1 MADIR
6 VLVADDDSSML
17 ELMIRRLGRMGLQA
31 DRAPDGTTALEMIEA
46 TAYDLILTDIY
57 MPGATGLDILRKG
70 KGKDPHVQ
78 VVVVTGSATLDNAV
92 DALNEGAFSY
102 LSKPFDHLSVFDN
115 AVSRALEFRR
125 LIRDNLRLA
134 GIQRRRG
141 DMLEAE
147 VTERIRQLRRKQ
159 QDLIDLLA
167 RLPQGLVVVDTDG
180 RMLMSNALAEKWL
193 AQEAR
198 EPTQPLRRYLSSV
211 TPPSRP
217 TTAEVVLAGLSLRLT
232 AQALPEA
239 DGKGRTLVIIE
250 EEEHEA
256 PPTGLLG
263 SSVEKLKP
271 GLEWL
276 ARQVLDE
283 KETEVVRLLSMQVA
297 AIERMVQTDRVA
309 AGPVLPAEVDW
320 KGVDLSAPAALAPK
334 AAPSVDEARRRP
346 DWIGFEPS
354 AAARTTPADEEIA
367 TPVAPAAEV
376 GAVDAGEAKEGRT
389 AIDVPAPVAEPVE
402 TRLLDQREREQ
413 PAAVLSESLVP
424 AEGEAAEEQLGEP
437 EEPPMPPPPPEEPKP
452 PSGVLRRLKSR
463 RGPKPVTGA
472 HPEAKPEAGVG
483 APQEARPEA
492 SVKPQPSRAEIGPP
506 VVKPPAPKREEDLN
520 LSELLE
526 ALREEER
533 LAPGGVKLRVEE
545 SSPSE
550 PPAPVVKKTK
560 GNGSGGERPSV
571 ERQATV
577 WPPPLPS
584 EVEEE

>member
-1 MADIR
+1 M
-6 VLVADDDSSML
+6 
-17 ELMIRRLGRMGLQA
+17 
-31 DRAPDGTTALEMIEA
+31 
-46 TAYDLILTDIY
+46 
-57 MPGATGLDILRKG
+57 
-70 KGKDPHVQ
+70 Q

-125 LIRDNLRLA
+125 LIGDNLRLA

-147 VTERIRQLRRKQ
+147 VTERIRQMRRKQ
-159 QDLIDLLA
+159 QDLVDLLA

-193 AQEAR
+193 AEEAR
-198 EPTQPLRRYLSSV
+198 EASQPLRRYLSSV

-250 EEEHEA
+250 REEHEA

-309 AGPVLPAEVDW
+309 AGPVLPTEVDW
-320 KGVDLSAPAALAPK
+320 KGVALSAPAPPAPLAPK
-334 AAPSVDEARRRP
+334 AEPFVDEARRRL
-346 DWIGFEPS
+346 DWLSFEPS
-354 AAARTTPADEEIA
+354 AAAETTPADEEIV

-376 GAVDAGEAKEGRT
+376 GAADAGEAEERRT
-389 AIDVPAPVAEPVE
+389 AIDAPAPVAEPLR
-402 TRLLDQREREQ
+402 TRLLDQREQEQ

-424 AEGEAAEEQLGEP
+424 AEGEAAEVQLREP
-437 EEPPMPPPPPEEPKP
+437 QEPPMLPPPAEEPKAP
-452 PSGVLRRLKSR
+452 TGVLRRLKSR

-483 APQEARPEA
+483 APQEAGPVA
-492 SVKPQPSRAEIGPP
+492 SVKPQPSRVEVGPP
-506 VVKPPAPKREEDLN
+506 AVKPTEPKRDVELN

-533 LAPGGVKLRVEE
+533 FASGGMKLRVEE

-550 PPAPVVKKTK
+550 PPAPVEKKTK
-560 GNGSGGERPSV
+560 GNGSGGEQPIV
-571 ERQATV
+571 EHHAKV

>member
-1 MADIR
+1 MAEIR
-6 VLVADDDSSML
+6 VLVADDDSNML
-17 ELMIRRLGRMGLQA
+17 DLMVRRLGRMGLQA
-31 DRAPDGTTALEMIEA
+31 DRAPDGTTALAMIEA
-46 TAYDLILTDIY
+46 TAYDLVLTDIY
-57 MPGATGLDILRKG
+57 MPGGTGLDILSKA
-70 KGKDPHVQ
+70 KAKDPHVQ
-78 VVVVTGSATLDNAV
+78 VVVVTGSASLDNAV

-102 LSKPFDHLSVFDN
+102 LSKPFDHMSVFDT

-125 LIRDNLRLA
+125 LIRDNQRLA
-134 GIQRRRG
+134 QIQRRRG

-147 VTERIRQLRRKQ
+147 VTERIRQMRRKQ
-159 QDLIDLLA
+159 QDLVDLLA

-198 EPTQPLRRYLSSV
+198 EASQPLRRYLSSI
-211 TPPSRP
+211 TPPSRT
-217 TTAEVVLAGLSLRLT
+217 TTAEVVLVGLSLRLT
-232 AQALPEA
+232 AQALPEV

-320 KGVDLSAPAALAPK
+320 RGVDLSAPAPPAPK
-334 AAPSVDEARRRP
+334 AAPSVDEARGRP
-346 DWIGFEPS
+346 DWISFEPS
-354 AAARTTPADEEIA
+354 AAARPASADEGIV
-367 TPVAPAAEV
+367 TPLAPAAEV
-376 GAVDAGEAKEGRT
+376 GAVGAGEVEEGRT

-402 TRLLDQREREQ
+402 TGFVEKAQVEQ
-413 PAAVLSESLVP
+413 AGVASAQPP
-424 AEGEAAEEQLGEP
+424 MPGEAQAVEPQLAEP
-437 EEPPMPPPPPEEPKP
+437 EAPPTPPPPPEEPKAP
-452 PSGVLRRLKSR
+452 IGVLRRLKSR

-472 HPEAKPEAGVG
+472 HPEATPEAGVG
-483 APQEARPEA
+483 APQEAKPEA
-492 SVKPQPSRAEIGPP
+492 SVKPQPLGAEAGPP
-506 VVKPPAPKREEDLN
+506 VVKPPAPKGEEELN

-533 LAPGGVKLRVEE
+533 LASGGVKLRVEE

-550 PPAPVVKKTK
+550 PPAPMAKKTK

-571 ERQATV
+571 ERHAKI

-584 EVEEE
+584 EVKEE

>member
-31 DRAPDGTTALEMIEA
+31 DRAPDGTTALGMIEA

-57 MPGATGLDILRKG
+57 MPGATGLDILRKA

-211 TPPSRP
+211 TPPNRP

-276 ARQVLDE
+276 ARQALDE

-309 AGPVLPAEVDW
+309 AGPVLPVEVDW

-346 DWIGFEPS
+346 DWISFEPS

-376 GAVDAGEAKEGRT
+376 GAVGAGEAEEGRT
-389 AIDVPAPVAEPVE
+389 AIDVPAPVE
-402 TRLLDQREREQ
+402 TGLRDQGEQEQ

-424 AEGEAAEEQLGEP
+424 AEGEAAEVQLREP
-437 EEPPMPPPPPEEPKP
+437 EEPPMPPPPAEEPKA
-452 PSGVLRRLKSR
+452 PSGVLRWLKSR
-463 RGPKPVTGA
+463 REPKPVTGA

-492 SVKPQPSRAEIGPP
+492 SVKAQPSRAEVAPP
-506 VVKPPAPKREEDLN
+506 IIKPPAPKSEEELN

-526 ALREEER
+526 ALPEEER
-533 LAPGGVKLRVEE
+533 LASGGVKLMVEE

-550 PPAPVVKKTK
+550 SPAPVVKKTK

-571 ERQATV
+571 ERQAKV

-584 EVEEE
+584 EAEEE

>member
-1 MADIR
+1 MAEIR

-31 DRAPDGTTALEMIEA
+31 DRAPDGSTALEMIEA
-46 TAYDLILTDIY
+46 TSYDLVLTDIY
-57 MPGATGLDILRKG
+57 MPGATGLDILSKA

-147 VTERIRQLRRKQ
+147 VTERIRQMRRKQ

-193 AQEAR
+193 AEEAR
-198 EPTQPLRRYLSSV
+198 EASQPLRRYLSSV

-250 EEEHEA
+250 EEEHQA
-256 PPTGLLG
+256 PPTGILG
-263 SSVEKLKP
+263 SSVEKLRP

-283 KETEVVRLLSMQVA
+283 NETEVVRLLSMQVA
-297 AIERMVQTDRVA
+297 AIERMVHTNRLA

-320 KGVDLSAPAALAPK
+320 KGVDLSALAPLAPK
-334 AAPSVDEARRRP
+334 AAPFVDEARRRL
-346 DWIGFEPS
+346 DRLSFEPS
-354 AAARTTPADEEIA
+354 AAAETAPADEEIV

-376 GAVDAGEAKEGRT
+376 GAADAGEAEEGRP
-389 AIDVPAPVAEPVE
+389 AIDAPAPVAEPLR
-402 TRLLDQREREQ
+402 TRLLDQREQDQ

-424 AEGEAAEEQLGEP
+424 AEGEAAEVQLREP
-437 EEPPMPPPPPEEPKP
+437 QEPPMLPPPAEEPKAP
-452 PSGVLRRLKSR
+452 AGVLRRLKSR
-463 RGPKPVTGA
+463 RGPKRVTGA

-483 APQEARPEA
+483 APQEAGPEA

-506 VVKPPAPKREEDLN
+506 VVKPPAPKREEELY
-520 LSELLE
+520 ELLE
-526 ALREEER
+526 ALREEEG
-533 LAPGGVKLRVEE
+533 LASGGVELRVDE

-550 PPAPVVKKTK
+550 PPAPVVTKTK
-560 GNGSGGERPSV
+560 GNGSGDERPSA
-571 ERQATV
+571 ERDAKV

-584 EVEEE
+584 EGEEE